1 MKVAWSDTAEN
12 ELASVVLLIAAED
25 KAAALKLV
33 TRLEMTGNGLADFP
47 LRGRP
52 GRDPGTRELPVPGTQ
67 YIIVYR
73 IEDEGVE
80 ILRALH
86 GARNWPP

>member
-12 ELASVVLLIAAED
+12 DLTSVLLYIAVDD
-25 KAAALKLV
+25 KAAALRLV
-33 TRLEMTGNGLADFP
+33 ARLETAGNGLADFP
-47 LRGRP
+47 MRGRP
-52 GRDPGTRELPVPGTQ
+52 GRDPGTRELVVSGTQ
-67 YIIVYR
+67 YLIVYR

-86 GARNWPP
+86 GARDWPP

>member
-1 MKVAWSDTAEN
+1 MKVTWSDTAEN
-12 ELASVVLLIAAED
+12 DVASVVLYIAADD

-33 TRLEMTGNGLADFP
+33 TRLEMAGNGLEDFP
-47 LRGRP
+47 ARGRL
-52 GRDPGTRELPVPGTQ
+52 GRDPGTRELPVSGTQ

-73 IEDEGVE
+73 IE
-80 ILRALH
+80 LRALH